1 MGEDWNDIL
10 GIAGGCILPCCVYE
24 YFLISTSTKLWGIRE
39 RLYKVYF
46 TDSSVQRP
54 STLCVGRTSA
64 DLGLVESSGSSSVG
78 VGGR

>member
-1 MGEDWNDIL
+1 MEEDWNDIL
-10 GIAGGCILPCCVYE
+10 GIAGGCILPCCVHE
-24 YFLISTSTKLWGIRE
+24 YSISTSTKLWGIRE

-46 TDSSVQRP
+46 TDSSVQRL

-64 DLGLVESSGSSSVG
+64 DLGLEESSGSSSVG